1 MLDEPL
7 VVHASAVS
15 VPHPDKVQKGARAVN
30 KKTIGYGGEDAYFC
44 TAGPSG
50 VFGLGVADGVYQWRE
65 KGIDAGIFSRSLMET
80 ACRCVEQG
88 KSDVLKVLQAAS
100 RKVLQAQIQGSS
112 TCCIVVVDTLQG
124 RLTSANL
131 GDSGFMVLGRSLDR
145 RGDSNDMHIKFHSPQ
160 QEHQFGCPYQL
171 GHHSAAD
178 PPEKAMLMTLP
189 VLPGD
194 VIVLGT
200 DGLFDNVSDDTILYE
215 VSAQLAQGKRP
226 SQIAQRLT
234 AIAFNNSMDK
244 SKETPYAAAAT
255 EAFDMVYSGGKQD
268 DITVLVA
275 YLE

>member
-1 MLDEPL
+1 MLCTLQQNMHIVIFPL
-7 VVHASAVS
+7 VV
-15 VPHPDKVQKGARAVN
+15 
-30 KKTIGYGGEDAYFC
+30 
-44 TAGPSG
+44 
-50 VFGLGVADGVYQWRE
+50 
-65 KGIDAGIFSRSLMET
+65 
-80 ACRCVEQG
+80 
-88 KSDVLKVLQAAS
+88 
-100 RKVLQAQIQGSS
+100 
-112 TCCIVVVDTLQG
+112 LQG
-124 RLTSANL
+124 RLTSANM

-171 GHHSAAD
+171 GHHAAAD

-268 DITVLVA
+268 DITVRATVWHA
-275 YLE
+275 CSSM